1 MRAKRFFIHTVK
13 ESPTEA
19 ELISHRLMLRAGL
32 VHKAASGIYSWLPIG
47 WRVVRKISTIVRQ
60 EMDAAGCAEVFMP
73 AANPAELWQE
83 SGRWG
88 AYGPELLRFKDRRGR
103 DFCIAPTHEEIVTD
117 IVRSHVTGRRN
128 LPFNLYQIQTKFRDE
143 IRPRFGVMRAREFI
157 MKDAYSFDL
166 NEEGMKESYELMRR
180 AYCRIFDRIGL
191 EYRMVE
197 ADSGLIGGDFSHEF
211 MVLADSGEEEI
222 LYCTHS
228 EFASNVESAPC
239 LPPTEKAAA
248 ATETINSH
256 AGNQNHRKL
265 KRIFGRVAAGQKYKN
280 DDC

>member
-1 MRAKRFFIHTVK
+1 
-13 ESPTEA
+13 
-19 ELISHRLMLRAGL
+19 
-32 VHKAASGIYSWLPIG
+32 
-47 WRVVRKISTIVRQ
+47 
-60 EMDAAGCAEVFMP
+60 
-73 AANPAELWQE
+73 
-83 SGRWG
+83 
-88 AYGPELLRFKDRRGR
+88 
-103 DFCIAPTHEEIVTD
+103 
-117 IVRSHVTGRRN
+117 
-128 LPFNLYQIQTKFRDE
+128 
-143 IRPRFGVMRAREFI
+143 MRAREFI

-248 ATETINSH
+248 ATETMQKIHTPGIKTIESLNEFLGGLPLDKNIKTMIVKGD
-256 AGNQNHRKL
+256 AGVVAVLCAGSSL
-265 KRIFGRVAAGQKYKN
+265 KHG
-280 DDC
+280 